1 MVIHQQRLT
10 SGWKWKIR
18 AHIVSVVGTGPG
30 HHDLGFSAVV
40 RWGFSGLSKDQ
51 DSRMELKA
59 WHVRQR
65 QAWLRKWAE
74 SIRWGDAKEKAKGQL
89 TAMMMGET

>member
-1 MVIHQQRLT
+1 MIHQRRVT

-18 AHIVSVVGTGPG
+18 AHIVSAVGTGPG
-30 HHDLGFSAVV
+30 HHDLSFSAVAS
-40 RWGFSGLSKDQ
+40 WGFGSLSKDQ
-51 DSRMELKA
+51 GSRMELKT

-74 SIRWGDAKEKAKGQL
+74 SERWGDAKEESKGQL
-89 TAMMMGET
+89 TAMMLGEK